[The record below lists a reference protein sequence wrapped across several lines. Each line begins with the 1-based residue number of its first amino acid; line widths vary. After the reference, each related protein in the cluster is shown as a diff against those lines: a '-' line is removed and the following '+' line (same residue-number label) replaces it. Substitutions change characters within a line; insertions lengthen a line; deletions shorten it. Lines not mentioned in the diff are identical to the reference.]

1 MSNTADQ
8 LTTLRDRLAL
18 VSDLN
23 ASAALLEW
31 DQETYMPPAASEAR
45 AQQLATLKTL
55 AHEHFTDDATG
66 SLLDGLNGEL
76 EDDTDRALVRVA
88 RRDFDRATKLSADF
102 VARFTRAKAR
112 AMEAWKAARA
122 DPGSRPGQAFARFAP
137 HLREIVDLSLEQ
149 AETVGYEDRRYDA
162 LLDEYEPGVT
172 WAEVDAVFRDLRA
185 ALVPIVA
192 AIAEAEPPDDAFL
205 HRPYDEDRQ
214 WAIGLDVIRA
224 FGYDFERG
232 RQDRSAH
239 PFSTSFAVTDCRI
252 TTRLAPD
259 FFSAG
264 FFGTLHEAGHALY
277 EQGVDPAL
285 ARTPLASGT
294 SLGMHESQSRLW
306 ENLVGRSRTFW
317 RWAYPTL
324 QSTFPDALGSVAED
338 DFYRAVN
345 RVEPSPIRVEA
356 DEVTYNLHVM
366 LRFEIETQLIDG
378 SLAVDDVPDAWNA
391 GMDDLLGFAPASDAD
406 GCLQDIHWSLGAI
419 GYFPTYTLGNL
430 MSVQLFEAAERDLGD
445 LGAHVERGEFAP
457 LLGWLREH
465 VHRFG
470 RARDADR
477 ILRDA
482 TGESLRAE
490 PWLAY
495 VRAKFGAV
503 YGIEP

>member
-18 VSDLN
+18 VTDLN

-31 DQETYMPPAASEAR
+31 DQETYMPPAAAEAR

-55 AHEHFTDDATG
+55 AHEHFTDDTTG
-66 SLLDGLNGEL
+66 SLLDNLNGAL
-76 EDDTDRALVRVA
+76 EDDTDRALVRIA
-88 RRDFDRATKLSADF
+88 RRDFDRATKLSSDF

-122 DPGSRPGQAFARFAP
+122 DDDFTRFAP
-137 HLREIVDLSLEQ
+137 HLQEIVDLSVEQ

-162 LLDEYEPGVT
+162 LLDEYEPGMT
-172 WAEVDAVFRDLRA
+172 WAEVEAVFQQLRA
-185 ALVPIVA
+185 ALVPVAA
-192 AIAEAEPPDDAFL
+192 AIAETKPPDDTFL
-205 HRPYDEDRQ
+205 HQPFDDERQ
-214 WAIGLDVIRA
+214 WSFGLDVIRT

-252 TTRLAPD
+252 TTRIAPE

-277 EQGVDPAL
+277 EQGVDPSL
-285 ARTPLASGT
+285 DRTPLASGT
-294 SLGMHESQSRLW
+294 SLGMHESQSRMW
-306 ENLVGRSRTFW
+306 ENLVGRSRAFW

-324 QSTFPDALGSVAED
+324 QSTFPDALDGVAED

-345 RVEPSPIRVEA
+345 RVQPSPIRVEA

-366 LRFEIETQLIDG
+366 LRFELETALIEG
-378 SLAVDDVPDAWNA
+378 SLKVDDVPEAWNA
-391 GMDDLLGFAPASDAD
+391 GMESALALVPGSDAD
-406 GCLQDIHWSLGAI
+406 GCLQDIHWSLGAM

-430 MSVQLFEAAERDLGD
+430 MSVQLFEAAERDLGPQ
-445 LGAHVERGEFAP
+445 AESFERGEFGP

-465 VHRFG
+465 VHRHG
-470 RARDADR
+470 RARSADR

-482 TGESLRAE
+482 TGTSLSAE
-490 PWLAY
+490 PWLRY
-495 VRAKFGAV
+495 VRQKFGAV
-503 YGIEP
+503 YGVDL

>member
-8 LTTLRDRLAL
+8 LDTLKNRLHL

-31 DQETYMPPAASEAR
+31 DQETYMPPGAAEAR

-55 AHEHFTDDATG
+55 AHEHLTDATVG
-66 SLLDGLNGEL
+66 SLLDALDGAV
-76 EDDTDRALVRVA
+76 EDDTDRALVRVTS
-88 RRDFDRATKLSADF
+88 RDYERATKLPADF

-112 AMEAWKAARA
+112 AMEAWKRARHA
-122 DPGSRPGQAFARFAP
+122 DDYARFAP
-137 HLREIVDLSLEQ
+137 HLQEIVDLSIEQ
-149 AETVGYEDRRYDA
+149 AETIGYDEHRYDA
-162 LLDEYEPGVT
+162 LLDEYEPGMT
-172 WAEVDAVFRDLRA
+172 WKEIDRVFRDLRA
-185 ALVPIVA
+185 ELVPI
-192 AIAEAEPPDDAFL
+192 AEALADADPPDDTFL

-214 WAIGLDVIRA
+214 WTFGLDVTKA

-239 PFSTSFAVTDCRI
+239 PFSTSFSTSDCRI
-252 TTRLAPD
+252 TTRIAPE
-259 FFSAG
+259 FFPTG
-264 FFGTLHEAGHALY
+264 FFGTLHECGHALY

-285 ARTPLASGT
+285 DRTPLASGT

-306 ENLVGRSRTFW
+306 ENLVGRSRAFW
-317 RWAYPTL
+317 RWAYPDL
-324 QSTFPDALGSVAED
+324 QSTFPDALDGVSEG

-345 RVEPSPIRVEA
+345 RVRPSRIRVEA

-366 LRFEIETQLIDG
+366 LRFELETKLIDG
-378 SLAVDDVPDAWNA
+378 SLSVADVPDAWNA
-391 GMDDLLGFAPASDAD
+391 TMEEMLALTPGSDAD
-406 GCLQDIHWSLGAI
+406 GCLQDIHWSLGAL

-430 MSVQLFEAAERDLGD
+430 MSVQLFEAAADDLGD
-445 LGAHVERGEFAP
+445 LGSQFEQGEFEP

-465 VHRFG
+465 VHRHG
-470 RARDADR
+470 RARSATR

-482 TGESLRAE
+482 TGESLSAE

-495 VRAKFGAV
+495 VRRKFGAV
-503 YGIEP
+503 YGIDL